1 MLDLTGLPLRALRGL
16 RPPRPG
22 EPLLPVCINMH
33 HHQQCSLQILVVF
46 GFLPLL
52 EFRKELIYLPW
63 VFSKNLEQENNLGT
77 STKQK
82 ET

>member
-1 MLDLTGLPLRALRGL
+1 MLYLTGLPLHALRGL
-16 RPPRPG
+16 LPTRPG
-22 EPLLPVCINMH
+22 EPLLPVCINVH
-33 HHQQCSLQILVVF
+33 GHQQCSLQILVVF

-77 STKQK
+77 STKK
-82 ET
+82 IAT